1 MDNCCASIIKYLI
14 FLFNLLFAI
23 SGLVLIGIGSYVY
36 ITAEN
41 FIIFLGSSYENTGIF
56 LIVLG
61 VVIFAIAFFGCCG
74 AILENSCL
82 IHTYAIILFV
92 VVIAEIGTGIAAYVE
107 KDKVRST
114 LNENMAN
121 GLNDYNT
128 TSENVMTQ
136 SWDYVQENLKCCG
149 VNNNTDWQELAFKSM
164 PDSCCEG
171 GMVKGCGTDGAVKKF
186 TNGCLVILEKSF
198 SEHIYYVAGV
208 VAGIVV
214 IQILYI
220 IFAACVGRCIR
231 RSSRQTYSYYNNTY

>member
-1 MDNCCASIIKYLI
+1 MDNCCASIIKYLL

-23 SGLVLIGIGSYVY
+23 SGLVLIGIGTYVY

-41 FIIFLGSSYENTGIF
+41 FILFLGSSYANTAIF

-61 VVIFAIAFFGCCG
+61 VVIFVIAFFGCCG

-82 IHTYAIILFV
+82 VHTYAIILFF
-92 VVIAEIGTGIAAYVE
+92 VVIAEIGTGIAAYIE

-114 LNENMAN
+114 LSDNMKN

-128 TSENVMTQ
+128 TSRNVMTK

-149 VNNNTDWQELAFKSM
+149 VANNTDWQEVDVNM
-164 PDSCCEG
+164 PDSCCEE
-171 GMVKGCGTDGAVKKF
+171 GMVSGCGADTAVKKY
-186 TNGCLVILEKSF
+186 TNGCLSILEKSF
-198 SEHIYYVAGV
+198 SENIYYVAGV
-208 VAGIVV
+208 VAGIVI

-220 IFAACVGRCIR
+220 IFAACVGRSIR
-231 RSSRQTYSYYNNTY
+231 RSSRQKYSYYNNTY